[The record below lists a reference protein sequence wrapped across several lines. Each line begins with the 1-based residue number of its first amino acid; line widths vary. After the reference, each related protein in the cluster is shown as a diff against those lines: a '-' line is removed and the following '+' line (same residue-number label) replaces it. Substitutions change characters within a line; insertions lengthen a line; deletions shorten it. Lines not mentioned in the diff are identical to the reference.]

1 MSDVDFI
8 FFCDFVVVYLTPL
21 ISYNPFLN
29 LPMSNINFLSIDQLN
44 LQEFDSNSELIPL
57 LTPED
62 EEEMNNEELPASLP
76 ILPLRNT
83 VLFPGVVIPISAGR
97 DKSIKLINDA
107 NAGDKIIGVVA
118 QKNEDIEDPTKNDI
132 HTIGTVARILRVL
145 KMPDGNITVI
155 LQGKKRFEIDKVTS
169 EKPYISASIKEVE
182 EKRPGK
188 HDTEFAAIVESVK
201 ELAIEIIKESPNIPT
216 EATFAIKN
224 IESHSFLINFVSSNM
239 NLSVIEKQNLLAM
252 NTLKER
258 ALETLR
264 FMNVELQKLELKNDI
279 QSKVRFD
286 LDQQQREY
294 FLHQQMKTIQE
305 ELGGVS
311 QEQELDEMRLKAKSK
326 KWDDKTKTHFEKELT
341 KMQRMNPQA
350 PDFGIQRNYLE
361 LFLKLP
367 WNEFSKDN
375 FDLTRAQKIL
385 DRDHFGLED
394 VKKRMIEHLAV
405 LKLRNDMKSPI
416 LCLTGPP
423 GVGKTSIGKSVAAAL
438 GREYVRISLGGLRD
452 EAEIRGHRKTYIG
465 AMPGRIIQSLKKA
478 GTSNPVFVLDEIDKL
493 SNSNHGDPS
502 SALLEVLDPEQNN
515 SFYDNFLE
523 YGYDLSKVMF
533 IATSNNLSA
542 IQPALRDRMEVIK
555 MSGYTIEEKVE
566 IARQHLFPKQLAAHG
581 LTSKEL
587 TIGKKQLEKIVE
599 GYTRESGVRGL
610 EAKIAQVIRHAAKS
624 VAMEEEYNQ
633 KVTDEDIVQV
643 LGAPRMARDKSESN
657 DVAGVVTGLAWTA
670 VGGDILFIESL
681 LSPGKGTMTITGNLG
696 TVMKESA
703 TIALEY
709 IKANTTLLGLD
720 SDVISNYNIHL
731 HVPEGA
737 TPKDGPSAGI
747 AMLTSLVSLFTQK
760 KIKKNMAMTGEI
772 TLRGKVLPVGGIKE
786 KILAAKR
793 ANIKEIILC
802 SENKQ
807 DIDEIKPDYIKG
819 LTFHYV
825 KEMSEVLQI
834 AITDQKVKNAKK
846 L

>member
-1 MSDVDFI
+1 MSHQKIFTLDNLSLQDFGS
-8 FFCDFVVVYLTPL
+8 DA
-21 ISYNPFLN
+21 
-29 LPMSNINFLSIDQLN
+29 
-44 LQEFDSNSELIPL
+44 ELIPL

-62 EEEMNNEELPASLP
+62 EEEMNNEELPNNLA
-76 ILPLRNT
+76 ILPLRNM
-83 VLFPGVVIPISAGR
+83 VLFPGVVIPITAGR
-97 DKSIKLINDA
+97 DKSIRLINEA
-107 NAGDKIIGVVA
+107 NAEGKIIGVVA
-118 QKNEDIEDPTKNDI
+118 QKNEEDEDPTKNDI
-132 HTIGTVARILRVL
+132 HKIGTVAKILRVL
-145 KMPDGNITVI
+145 KMPDGNVTVI
-155 LQGKKRFEIDKVTS
+155 LQGKKRFEIDTVIT
-169 EKPYISASIKEVE
+169 ENPYIRAEVKEVS
-182 EKRPGK
+182 EKRPSK
-188 HDTEFAAIVESVK
+188 HDTEFVAIVDSIK
-201 ELAIEIIKESPNIPT
+201 ELAIQIIKESPNIPS

-224 IESHSFLINFVSSNM
+224 IESQSFLINFVTSNM
-239 NLSVIEKQNLLAM
+239 NLSVKEKQDLLAV
-252 NTLKER
+252 NALKER

-264 FMNVELQKLELKNDI
+264 YMNIELQKLELKNDI

-311 QEQELDEMRLKAKSK
+311 QEEELDEMRQKAKTK
-326 KWDDKTKTHFEKELT
+326 KWDEKTKKHFEKELS

-361 LFLKLP
+361 LFLDLP
-367 WNEFSKDN
+367 WNEYSKDN
-375 FDLTRAQKIL
+375 FDLKRAQKIL
-385 DRDHFGLED
+385 DKDHFGLED

-416 LCLTGPP
+416 ICLTGPP
-423 GVGKTSIGKSVAAAL
+423 GVGKTSIGRSVAEAL

-493 SNSNHGDPS
+493 SNSHQGDPS

-523 YGYDLSKVMF
+523 MGYDLSKVMF
-533 IATSNNLSA
+533 IATSNTMSA
-542 IQPALRDRMEVIK
+542 IQPALIDRMEVIK
-555 MSGYTIEEKVE
+555 MSGYTIEEKIE
-566 IARQHLFPKQLAAHG
+566 IAKQHLFPRQLKEHG
-581 LTSKEL
+581 LSSKQL
-587 TIGKKQLEKIVE
+587 TIGKKQLEKIIE

-624 VAMEEEYNQ
+624 IAMEEPYNT
-633 KVTDEDIVQV
+633 KVTDGDIIEA
-643 LGAPRMARDKSESN
+643 LGNPRLERDKYENN
-657 DVAGVVTGLAWTA
+657 DVAGVVTGLAWTS

-681 LSPGKGTMTITGNLG
+681 ISPGKGSMTITGNLG

-709 IKANTTLLGLD
+709 IKANTELLGLD
-720 SDVISNYNIHL
+720 SETLSKYNIHL

-747 AMLTSLVSLFTQK
+747 AMLTSLVSVLTQK
-760 KIKKNMAMTGEI
+760 KIRKSLAMTGEI

-802 SENKQ
+802 HENKS
-807 DIDEIKPDYIKG
+807 DIDEIKPEYVEG

-825 KEMSEVLQI
+825 KEMSEVLTI
-834 AITDQKVKNAKK
+834 AITNQKVKNAKK

>member
-1 MSDVDFI
+1 
-8 FFCDFVVVYLTPL
+8 
-21 ISYNPFLN
+21 
-29 LPMSNINFLSIDQLN
+29 MSNHKISTIDNLS
-44 LQEFDSNSELIPL
+44 LQEIDSQAELIPL

-62 EEEMNNEELPASLP
+62 EEEMMNEVLPETIA
-76 ILPLRNT
+76 ILPLRNM
-83 VLFPGVVIPISAGR
+83 VLFPGVVIPITAGR
-97 DKSIKLINDA
+97 DKSIKLIDDA
-107 NAGDKIIGVVA
+107 NAEGKIIGVVA
-118 QKNEDIEDPTKNDI
+118 QIDEDVEEPTKKDI
-132 HTIGTVARILRVL
+132 HKIGTVARILRVL
-145 KMPDGNITVI
+145 KMPDGNTTVI
-155 LQGKKRFEIDKVTS
+155 LQGKKRFEISSIVTEEPYMTATIKDIV
-169 EKPYISASIKEVE
+169 EKKPK
-182 EKRPGK
+182 GK
-188 HDTEFAAIVESVK
+188 NTEFLAILESVK
-201 ELAIEIIKESPNIPT
+201 ELAIQIIKESPNIPS

-224 IESHSFLINFVSSNM
+224 IESQSFLINFVTSNL
-239 NLSVIEKQNLLAM
+239 NLSVKEKQDLLAI
-252 NTLKER
+252 NNLKDR
-258 ALETLR
+258 ALETLKY
-264 FMNVELQKLELKNDI
+264 MNIELQKLELKNDI

-311 QEQELDEMRLKAKSK
+311 QEEEMDEMSQKAKTK
-326 KWDDKTKTHFEKELT
+326 KWDEKTQQHFEKELS
-341 KMQRMNPQA
+341 KMRRMNPQA

-361 LFLKLP
+361 MFLDLP
-367 WNEFSKDN
+367 WGEFSKDN
-375 FDLTRAQKIL
+375 FDLKHAQKVL
-385 DRDHFGLED
+385 DKDHFGLEE

-416 LCLTGPP
+416 ICLTGPP
-423 GVGKTSIGKSVAAAL
+423 GVGKTSIGRSVAEAL

-493 SNSNHGDPS
+493 SSSHNGDPS

-515 SFYDNFLE
+515 AFYDNFLE
-523 YGYDLSKVMF
+523 MGYDLSKVMF
-533 IATSNNLSA
+533 IATSNNMSA

-566 IARQHLFPKQLAAHG
+566 IAKKHLFAKQLEAHG
-581 LTSKEL
+581 LTSKDL
-587 TIGKKQLEKIVE
+587 TIGKKQLEKIIE

-610 EAKIAQVIRHAAKS
+610 ENKIAQIVRNAAKS
-624 VAMEEEYNQ
+624 VAMEEEYNK
-633 KVTDEDIVQV
+633 KVTDEDIVKV
-643 LGAPRMARDKSESN
+643 LGVPRLERDKYESN
-657 DVAGVVTGLAWTA
+657 DVAGVVTGLAWTS

-681 LSPGKGTMTITGNLG
+681 ISPGKGSMTITGNLG
-696 TVMKESA
+696 NVMKESA

-709 IKANTTLLGLD
+709 IKANAELLGLNPEI
-720 SDVISNYNIHL
+720 ISKYNIHL

-760 KIKKNMAMTGEI
+760 RVKKNLAMTGEI

-802 SENKQ
+802 HENKS
-807 DIDEIKPDYIKG
+807 DIDEIKSEYLEG

-825 KEMSEVLQI
+825 KEMSEVLAI
-834 AITDQKVKNAKK
+834 AITNQKVKNAKDLK
-846 L
+846 

>member
-1 MSDVDFI
+1 MPDHKI
-8 FFCDFVVVYLTPL
+8 
-21 ISYNPFLN
+21 ISFDN
-29 LPMSNINFLSIDQLN
+29 LS
-44 LQEFDSNSELIPL
+44 LQEFDTEAELIPL
-57 LTPED
+57 MTPED
-62 EEEMNNEELPASLP
+62 EEEMSKEKLPSSLP

-83 VLFPGVVIPISAGR
+83 VLFPGVVIPITAGR
-97 DKSIKLINDA
+97 DKSIRLINEA

-118 QKNEDIEDPTKNDI
+118 QKNEEDEDPTKNDI
-132 HTIGTVARILRVL
+132 HQIGTVARILRVL
-145 KMPDGNITVI
+145 KMPDGNVTVI
-155 LQGKKRFEIDKVTS
+155 LQGKKRFEVDAVIQET
-169 EKPYISASIKEVE
+169 PYIKATIKEVQE
-182 EKRPGK
+182 IRPSF
-188 HDTEFAAIVESVK
+188 HDTEFNTIADSIRD
-201 ELAIEIIKESPNIPT
+201 LAVQIIKESPNIPT

-224 IESHSFLINFVSSNM
+224 IESQSFLINFVSSNM
-239 NLSVIEKQNLLAM
+239 NLTVDEKQNLLKM
-252 NTLKER
+252 NVLKER

-264 FMNVELQKLELKNDI
+264 YMNVEFQKLELKNDI

-311 QEQELDEMRLKAKSK
+311 NEQEFEEMRTRSKTK
-326 KWDDKTKTHFEKELT
+326 KWNEKTQKHFEKEFSKL
-341 KMQRMNPQA
+341 QRMNPQA

-361 LFLKLP
+361 LILDLP
-367 WNEFSKDN
+367 WNEFSKDK
-375 FDLTRAQKIL
+375 FDLKNAQKIL

-416 LCLTGPP
+416 ICLTGPP
-423 GVGKTSIGKSVAAAL
+423 GVGKTSIGKSVAEAL

-465 AMPGRIIQSLKKA
+465 AMPGRIIQSIKKA
-478 GTSNPVFVLDEIDKL
+478 KTSNPVFILDEIDKL
-493 SNSNHGDPS
+493 SVSNQGDPS

-515 SFYDNFLE
+515 DFYDNFLE
-523 YGYDLSKVMF
+523 MGYDLSKVMF
-533 IATSNNLSA
+533 IATSNNMA
-542 IQPALRDRMEVIK
+542 TIQPALKDRMEVIK
-555 MSGYTIEEKVE
+555 MTGYTTEEKVE
-566 IARQHLFPKQLAAHG
+566 IARQHLFPKQLKEHG
-581 LTSKEL
+581 LNAKQL
-587 TIGKKQLEKIVE
+587 TIGKKQLEKIIE
-599 GYTRESGVRGL
+599 GYTRESGVRSL
-610 EAKIAQVIRHAAKS
+610 EQKLAQVIRNAAKS
-624 VAMEEEYNQ
+624 VAMEEEYNV
-633 KVTDEDIVQV
+633 KVTDEDIVAI
-643 LGAPRMARDKSESN
+643 LGSPKLERDKAEGN
-657 DVAGVVTGLAWTA
+657 DVAGVVTGLAWTS

-681 LSPGKGTMTITGNLG
+681 ISSGKGALTLTGNLG

-709 IKANTTLLGLD
+709 IK
-720 SDVISNYNIHL
+720 SNADLFGINPEILTKYNFHL

-747 AMLTSLVSLFTQK
+747 AMLTSLVSLLTQR
-760 KIKKNMAMTGEI
+760 KIKKNIAMTGEI

-802 SENKQ
+802 HENKS
-807 DIDEIKPDYIKG
+807 DIEEIKSTYLDG

-825 KEMSEVLQI
+825 KEMSEVIDI
-834 AITDQKVKNAKK
+834 AITNQKVKNAKN